1 MSGKLSKKNI
11 IAIAIVVVLA
21 IVAIIGTVVFLK
33 DKGTT
38 EATEISS
45 ESGTNGS
52 VAETANGEA
61 ENNQQTNNNQ
71 EQNNNQETN
80 NQETNNQETNNQE
93 QSTRETANNNQQRT
107 TNTRTTSNQNNNS
120 TQNNLNNNNNQTTN
134 TNQNTNNNTNTGIDN
149 IQGTT
154 ITRVT
159 EGELVKVSDYRNV
172 GWTPIAIN
180 AELASA
186 KINGERNSDI
196 TINKK
201 ATTKAGT
208 NLVQS
213 GEEIIYTL
221 EIKNNGKEDFKGI
234 EVSDSIPEN
243 TTYVETE
250 DNSVK
255 IKENNQVIGLK
266 WYIDIKAGDTVGVQ
280 FTVKVNEQAK
290 GTISNVAIANGTQSE
305 KIKTAIIEQTK
316 TSTISRQNEEK
327 WTTTNGPAKI
337 NDRITY
343 TITIKNTGDI

>member
-52 VAETANGEA
+52 GSETANGEA

-71 EQNNNQETN
+71 EQNNNQETNNQEKN

-107 TNTRTTSNQNNNS
+107 TNTTTQRNQNNNN
-120 TQNNLNNNNNQTTN
+120 TQNNLNSNNNQTT
-134 TNQNTNNNTNTGIDN
+134 NTNNNTNTGIDN

-159 EGELVKVSDYRNV
+159 EGDLVKVSDYRNV

-180 AELASA
+180 AELESA

-201 ATTKAGT
+201 ATTKTGT

-221 EIKNNGKEDFKGI
+221 EIKNNGKEDFK
-234 EVSDSIPEN
+234 ENSI
-243 TTYVETE
+243 
-250 DNSVK
+250 K
-255 IKENNQVIGLK
+255 IIPSLVLWTPYMFLTGTHADIWLLNINVTNYWRVI
-266 WYIDIKAGDTVGVQ
+266 W
-280 FTVKVNEQAK
+280 
-290 GTISNVAIANGTQSE
+290 
-305 KIKTAIIEQTK
+305 
-316 TSTISRQNEEK
+316 
-327 WTTTNGPAKI
+327 
-337 NDRITY
+337 
-343 TITIKNTGDI
+343 